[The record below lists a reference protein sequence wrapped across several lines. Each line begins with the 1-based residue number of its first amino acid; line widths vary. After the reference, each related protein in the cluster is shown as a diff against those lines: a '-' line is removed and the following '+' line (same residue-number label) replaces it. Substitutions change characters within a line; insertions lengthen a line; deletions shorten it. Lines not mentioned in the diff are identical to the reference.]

1 MRATSLR
8 IEAFINKRYDL
19 HFMALENQWKQVH
32 DLIVTKVDLS
42 SFPTLQFPIAFE
54 QIDRNIFKK
63 ALSLYKN
70 AKSFFEKDEK
80 RFMKEELEKQLH
92 EPIAAYVAEQKQRL
106 LTHYTKQWNT
116 IIEQLHC
123 HMREQLN
130 EHFTGLFAALTAK
143 APIDELQHIYDM
155 IGGMDNE

>member
-1 MRATSLR
+1 
-8 IEAFINKRYDL
+8 
-19 HFMALENQWKQVH
+19 
-32 DLIVTKVDLS
+32 
-42 SFPTLQFPIAFE
+42 
-54 QIDRNIFKK
+54 
-63 ALSLYKN
+63 
-70 AKSFFEKDEK
+70 
-80 RFMKEELEKQLH
+80 MKEELEKQLH